1 MGDQLSLFGAP
12 PPPPVEERDPVEE
25 ARTLEELEEIALS
38 CQRCPLAGG
47 RRHVVF
53 GEGNPK
59 ASLLLV
65 GEGPGEREDEL
76 GRPFVGRAGEL
87 LDRILLAAGFPRSS
101 VYITNVVMCRPPG
114 NRIPTEKEISACHPY
129 LRRKI
134 ALIRPLVVLCLGST
148 SARAL
153 IDREA
158 RITQIRG
165 RWFHREGIYY
175 LATYHPAAV
184 LRDVTKKRPVWEDF
198 LKVKEL
204 LKRV

>member
-1 MGDQLSLFGAP
+1 M
-12 PPPPVEERDPVEE
+12 
-25 ARTLEELEEIALS
+25 
-38 CQRCPLAGG
+38 
-47 RRHVVF
+47 
-53 GEGNPK
+53 
-59 ASLLLV
+59 LV

-87 LDRILLAAGFPRSS
+87 LDRILEAAGFSRPS

-114 NRIPTEKEISACHPY
+114 NRIPTDKEISACHPY

-134 ALIRPLVVLCLGST
+134 VLIRPLVVLCLGST

-198 LKVKEL
+198 LKVREL
-204 LKRV
+204 LRRF